1 MSADKPSLRPV
12 SPRMLTVETF
22 AGVVRRLKGRDL
34 TAGETEELRREWE
47 EGRAPAPPAKGEG

>member
-22 AGVVRRLKGRDL
+22 AGVARRLKGRDL
-34 TAGETEELRREWE
+34 TAGETEELRRAW
-47 EGRAPAPPAKGEG
+47 GSTSG